1 MGMTDK
7 KLFTKLYPKTAEK
20 LIPKLEAMP
29 EYVRPVVTLSDKD
42 DKFITRYFVRVVNDV
57 QMITE
62 VDKKQYNEFKDN
74 SRFITTELRWKIVGK
89 KETIKQS
96 NGIELLGTIDT
107 NKIAVT
113 NADLTFGGLRNYIT
127 NYSEYWVGE
136 S

>member
-1 MGMTDK
+1 MDMTDK